1 MTYGLLA
8 YKLYKLGDGWPQAC
22 RSIQRSQP
30 INCRSGVP
38 WVHGTAPGLFN
49 TEEMVL
55 WCWQELLKAARFTF
69 PLIIAKPLSSGRKH
83 YIKYKVSQTQNNIN
97 SNRIRSDHN
106 INSYRIRSDHSQ
118 FSAHSSSLHLWNPMR
133 STALI
138 PISWMGKL
146 KPPGEEK
153 RAGSFF
159 FLIWFS
165 IYLDRT

>member
-38 WVHGTAPGLFN
+38 RVHGTAPGLFN

-55 WCWQELLKAARFTF
+55 WCWQELLKAARNTF
-69 PLIIAKPLSSGRKH
+69 PPIIAKPLSSGRKH
-83 YIKYKVSQTQNNIN
+83 YIKYKVSQTQN
-97 SNRIRSDHN
+97 N

-159 FLIWFS
+159 F
-165 IYLDRT
+165 